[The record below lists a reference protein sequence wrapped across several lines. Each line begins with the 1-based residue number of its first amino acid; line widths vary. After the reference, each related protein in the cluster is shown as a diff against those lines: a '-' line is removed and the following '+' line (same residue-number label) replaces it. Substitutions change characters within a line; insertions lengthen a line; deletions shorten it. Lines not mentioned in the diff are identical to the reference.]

1 MTQPTEVATQNGSTP
16 ARANG
21 AGATP
26 TRRRAAGP
34 KAPAAKS
41 TATRA
46 PAAKAPAVT
55 SKAPAKRAETAQPAG
70 GGAAEPGV
78 SAAAVEVRWDGPG
91 ALLQRVILPRTGD
104 PLDVRALYLD
114 EDEGNRK
121 KAQAEGRT
129 RLRMPVGSEISFAT
143 YFNAFP
149 ASYWRRWTSLDG
161 VELRI
166 AVTAECRIDLYRSKA
181 DGTQIHVRG
190 TVLGADEAED
200 GVYQGRFTLD
210 LGPFEDGGWYWFD
223 LTTSGEPVTLL
234 EAGWYATV
242 DAPGRAAV
250 GIGITTFNRPDDCA
264 AALAALAEDPLVLQ
278 AITAINVADQGNRK
292 VVDAAAYPE
301 AAAALGERLRIH
313 DQANLG
319 GSGGFSRGM
328 HEALQTDCEQILL
341 MDDDI
346 VIEPDSVLRA
356 LAFSRF
362 AETPTLVGGQML
374 NLQARS
380 HLHTMGEVVD
390 RHKFKWGPAPH
401 VEHDHDFAEYPL
413 RDDESKDLH
422 RRIDV
427 DYNGW
432 WMCLIPRRVAEELGL
447 PLPLFIKW
455 DDTEYGLRAGK
466 AGYPTATLPGVAIWH
481 MPWSDKDDATDW
493 QAYFHLRN
501 RLVVAALHS
510 PYKHGGALIRDSL
523 KNTLKHLM
531 SLEYST
537 VALQELAMHD
547 FAAGPGGLF
556 DQLPSALG
564 AVRSKRSEFADGRV
578 LSSAK
583 ELPLPSMDRV
593 RAARFLKPPTNP
605 ITIGAT
611 LLTGLVH
618 NVMPVK
624 LQHHGRPQLNV
635 AAQDARWF
643 LLSKLDGATVG
654 TSDGRGVAYRKR
666 DPKVF
671 WTLLSTSVRNHL
683 RLARE
688 FPRLRREYRRA
699 LPELTGEQNWTR
711 VYGA

>member
-1 MTQPTEVATQNGSTP
+1 MTDLAEHTATPNGSGTSGGTG
-16 ARANG
+16 RKRR
-21 AGATP
+21 TP
-26 TRRRAAGP
+26 TKTEP
-34 KAPAAKS
+34 KAVA
-41 TATRA
+41 RGI
-46 PAAKAPAVT
+46 
-55 SKAPAKRAETAQPAG
+55 E
-70 GGAAEPGV
+70 
-78 SAAAVEVRWDGPG
+78 WDGPG

-104 PLDVRALYLD
+104 PLDLRALYLD

-121 KAQAEGRT
+121 RAAADGRT
-129 RLRMPVGSEISFAT
+129 TLRVPAQSEISFAT

-149 ASYWRRWTSLDG
+149 ASYWRRWTSLEG
-161 VELRI
+161 VQLRL
-166 AVTAECRIDLYRSKA
+166 ATEGECRVDIYRSKA
-181 DGTQIHVRG
+181 DGTQIHVTG
-190 TVLGADEAED
+190 GVLGGDTESVQQA
-200 GVYQGRFTLD
+200 VYDLD

-223 LTTSGEPVTLL
+223 LTSHDEPVTLH
-234 EAGWYATV
+234 EASWYAPV
-242 DAPGRAAV
+242 NAPGRAKVA
-250 GIGITTFNRPDDCA
+250 IGITTFNRPTDCVG
-264 AALAALAEDPLVLQ
+264 ALAALGEDQKVLDVLG
-278 AITAINVADQGNRK
+278 AVTVADQGNRK
-292 VVDAAAYPE
+292 IRDEAGFE
-301 AAAALGERLRIH
+301 AAAAVLGDRLNVV
-313 DQANLG
+313 DQPNLG

-328 HEALQTDCEQILL
+328 HEALTNTDCDQILL

-356 LAFSRF
+356 VAFSRF
-362 AETPTLVGGQML
+362 TEQPTLVGGQML

-390 RHKFKWGPAPH
+390 RYKFKWGPAPH
-401 VEHDHDFAEYPL
+401 VEHDHDFAKYPL
-413 RDDESKDLH
+413 RHATKSKDLH

-432 WMCLIPRRVAEELGL
+432 WMCLIPRTVAEKLGL

-455 DDTEYGLRAGK
+455 DDTEYGLRAGR
-466 AGYPTATLPGVAIWH
+466 AGFPTATLPGVAIWH

-510 PYKHGGALIRDSL
+510 PYRRGGALLMDSM

-547 FAAGPGGLF
+547 FCEGPMALF
-556 DQLPSALG
+556 DALPTALG
-564 AVRSKRSEFADGRV
+564 EVRKKRAEFDDGRV

-593 RAARFLKPPTNP
+593 RASRFLKPPTNP

-611 LLTGLVH
+611 LISGLIH
-618 NVMPVK
+618 NIMPA
-624 LQHHGRPQLNV
+624 QEEHHRRPQLNV

-643 LLSKLDGATVG
+643 LMARLDGATVG
-654 TSDGRGVAYRKR
+654 TADGRGVAYRKR

-671 WTLLSTSVRNHL
+671 WSLLRTAVGNHI
-683 RLARE
+683 RLARA
-688 FPRLRREYRRA
+688 FPRMRRTYRNS
-699 LPELTGEQNWTR
+699 LPELTGSRYWVR
-711 VYGA
+711 AYHG

>member
-1 MTQPTEVATQNGSTP
+1 MTELAEQISTP
-16 ARANG
+16 NG
-21 AGATP
+21 
-26 TRRRAAGP
+26 TRGNTS
-34 KAPAAKS
+34 AK
-41 TATRA
+41 T
-46 PAAKAPAVT
+46 
-55 SKAPAKRAETAQPAG
+55 PAKTVTKRTVKSGSADTPVAAPERS
-70 GGAAEPGV
+70 AAEV
-78 SAAAVEVRWDGPG
+78 VWDGPG

-104 PLDVRALYLD
+104 PLDLRALYLD

-121 KAQAEGRT
+121 RAAAATRT
-129 RLRMPVGSEISFAT
+129 QLRMPAQSEISFAA

-149 ASYWRRWTSLDG
+149 ASYWRRWTSLEN
-161 VELRI
+161 VELRL
-166 AVTAECRIDLYRSKA
+166 AVDAECRIDIYRSKA

-190 TVLGADEAED
+190 QVLGGRDSSGGSA
-200 GVYQGRFTLD
+200 GVSQGRFVLD

-223 LTTSGEPVTLL
+223 LTTHDEPVTLL
-234 EAGWYATV
+234 EASWYAGV
-242 DAPGRAAV
+242 DAPGTANVA
-250 GIGITTFNRPDDCA
+250 IGITTFNRPDDCV
-264 AALAALAEDPLVLQ
+264 AALAALGEDPLVLD
-278 AITAINVADQGNRK
+278 AIGVINIADQGSRK
-292 VVDAAAYPE
+292 IKDADGFAE
-301 AAAALGERLRIH
+301 AAQVLGNRLRIH
-313 DQANLG
+313 DQPNLG

-328 HEALQTDCEQILL
+328 HEALTNSDCEQILL

-356 LAFSRF
+356 IAFSRF
-362 AETPTLVGGQML
+362 AEHPTIVGGQML

-401 VEHDHDFAEYPL
+401 VKHDHNFAKYPL
-413 RDDESKDLH
+413 RHATKSLDLH

-432 WMCLIPRRVAEELGL
+432 WMCLIPRAIADKLGL

-455 DDTEYGLRAGK
+455 DDAEYGLRAGR
-466 AGYPTATLPGVAIWH
+466 AGFATATLPGVAIWH

-510 PYKHGGALIRDSL
+510 PYRYGGALFRDSM

-547 FAAGPGGLF
+547 FAEGPRALF
-556 DQLPSALG
+556 DQLPTALG
-564 AVRSKRSEFADGRV
+564 EVRKRRAEFDDGRV
-578 LSSAK
+578 LASAK
-583 ELPLPSMDRV
+583 DLPLPSMDRV
-593 RAARFLKPPTNP
+593 RASRFLKPPTNP

-611 LLTGLVH
+611 LVSGLVH
-618 NVMPVK
+618 NVMPV
-624 LQHHGRPQLNV
+624 QSEHHERPQLNV

-643 LLSKLDGATVG
+643 LLARLDGATVG

-666 DPKVF
+666 DPRVF
-671 WTLLSTSVRNHL
+671 WKLLGTALSNHL

-688 FPRLRREYRRA
+688 FPRLRRTYRDA
-699 LPELTGEQNWTR
+699 MPELTGPKNWTR
-711 VYGA
+711 VYRG

>member
-1 MTQPTEVATQNGSTP
+1 MTELAEQTSTP
-16 ARANG
+16 NG
-21 AGATP
+21 HVGAP
-26 TRRRAAGP
+26 E
-34 KAPAAKS
+34 PAA
-41 TATRA
+41 
-46 PAAKAPAVT
+46 P
-55 SKAPAKRAETAQPAG
+55 G
-70 GGAAEPGV
+70 G
-78 SAAAVEVRWDGPG
+78 RWSGPG
-91 ALLQRVILPRTGD
+91 SLLQRVILPRTGD
-104 PLDVRALYLD
+104 PLDMRALYLD

-121 KAQAEGRT
+121 RAQAVGRT
-129 RLRMPVGSEISFAT
+129 ALRIPASSEISFAA

-149 ASYWRRWTSLDG
+149 ASYWRRWTRLEN
-161 VELRI
+161 VELRL
-166 AVTAECRIDLYRSKA
+166 VVDAECRIDIYRSKA

-190 TVLGADEAED
+190 AVLGEGSGTAED
-200 GVYQGRFTLD
+200 HEGRFVLD
-210 LGPFEDGGWYWFD
+210 LQPFEDGGWYWFD
-223 LTTSGEPVTLL
+223 LTSADEAVTLV
-234 EAGWYATV
+234 EAGWYSTA
-242 DAPGRAAV
+242 DAPGRADVA
-250 GIGITTFNRPDDCA
+250 IGITTFNRPDDCV
-264 AALAALAEDPLVLQ
+264 AALAALAEDARVLE
-278 AITAINVADQGNRK
+278 AIGVINVADQGNRK
-292 VVDAAAYPE
+292 IRDAAGFAE
-301 AAAALGERLRIH
+301 AETGLGGRLKIH
-313 DQANLG
+313 DQPNLG

-328 HEALQTDCEQILL
+328 YEAMTNSGCEQILL

-356 LAFSRF
+356 IAFSRF
-362 AETPTLVGGQML
+362 AEQPMLVGGQML

-401 VEHDHDFAEYPL
+401 VEHDHDFAKYPL
-413 RDDESKDLH
+413 RDEDSEDLH

-432 WMCLIPRRVAEELGL
+432 WMCLIPRSVAEELGL

-455 DDTEYGLRAGK
+455 DDAEYGLRAGR

-510 PYKHGGALIRDSL
+510 PYRHGGALLRDSM

-547 FAAGPGGLF
+547 FASGPDGLMG
-556 DQLPSALG
+556 QLASALG
-564 AVRSKRSEFADGRV
+564 TVRGKRSEFDDGRV
-578 LSSAK
+578 LASAK

-611 LLTGLVH
+611 LVSGLVH
-618 NVMPVK
+618 NLMPVK
-624 LQHHGRPQLNV
+624 EQHHSRPQLNI

-643 LLSKLDGATVG
+643 LLSKIDGATVA

-666 DPKVF
+666 DPRVF
-671 WTLLSTSVRNHL
+671 WKLLTVAVGNHV

-688 FPRLRREYRRA
+688 FPRLRRVYRSA
-699 LPELTGEQNWTR
+699 LPELTGTREWEQ
-711 VYGA
+711 VFGIGPDAGPGA

>member
-1 MTQPTEVATQNGSTP
+1 MTDTTEVATPNGST
-16 ARANG
+16 ASG
-21 AGATP
+21 T
-26 TRRRAAGP
+26 TRRRTSRSTAAGSGAG
-34 KAPAAKS
+34 KTGSSRTAAAKD
-41 TATRA
+41 A
-46 PAAKAPAVT
+46 PEAPSVHW
-55 SKAPAKRAETAQPAG
+55 E
-70 GGAAEPGV
+70 
-78 SAAAVEVRWDGPG
+78 GPG

-121 KAQAEGRT
+121 RATADSRT
-129 RLRMPVGSEISFAT
+129 RLRMPAQSEISFAA

-149 ASYWRRWTSLDG
+149 ASYWRRWTVLES
-161 VELRI
+161 VELRL
-166 AVTAECRIDLYRSKA
+166 AVDAECRIDIYRSKA

-190 TVLGADEAED
+190 TVLGEGAGT
-200 GVYQGRFTLD
+200 GVHQGRFVLD
-210 LGPFEDGGWYWFD
+210 LQPFEDGGWYWFD
-223 LTTSGEPVTLL
+223 LTTHDDPVTVL
-234 EAGWYATV
+234 EASWYAPV
-242 DAPGRAAV
+242 DAPGRASVA
-250 GIGITTFNRPDDCA
+250 IGITTFNRPDDCV
-264 AALAALAEDPLVLQ
+264 AALAALGEDPLVLA
-278 AITAINVADQGNRK
+278 AIGAVNVADQGNRK
-292 VVDAAAYPE
+292 IRDADGF
-301 AAAALGERLRIH
+301 AAAAEGLGDRLRIH
-313 DQANLG
+313 DQPNLG

-328 HEALQTDCEQILL
+328 HEALSSTDCDQILL

-356 LAFSRF
+356 IAFSRF
-362 AETPTLVGGQML
+362 AEHPMLVGGQML

-401 VEHDHDFAEYPL
+401 VKHDHDFAKYPL
-413 RDDESKDLH
+413 RHATKSVDLH

-432 WMCLIPRRVAEELGL
+432 WMCLIPRSIATELGL

-455 DDTEYGLRAGK
+455 DDTEYGLRAQG

-510 PYKHGGALIRDSL
+510 PFRYGGALFRDSM

-537 VALQELAMHD
+537 VALQELAMQD
-547 FAAGPGGLF
+547 FAEGPLTLF
-556 DQLPSALG
+556 DRLPVALG
-564 AVRSKRSEFADGRV
+564 EVRKKREEYADGQV
-578 LSSAK
+578 LASAK
-583 ELPLPSMDRV
+583 QLPLPSMDRV
-593 RAARFLKPPTNP
+593 RASRFLKPPTNP

-611 LLTGLVH
+611 LISGLVH
-618 NVMPVK
+618 NIAPVK
-624 LQHHGRPQLNV
+624 SEHHARPQLNV
-635 AAQDARWF
+635 PAQDARWF
-643 LLSKLDGATVG
+643 LLSKLDGATVA

-671 WTLLSTSVRNHL
+671 WTLLTTAVGNHL

-688 FPRLRREYRRA
+688 FPRLRRQYRDA
-699 LPELTGEQNWTR
+699 LPELTGEKRWSQVFNGR
-711 VYGA
+711 